1 MMHPPLP
8 RLSGATGSGIS
19 TDVTHLET
27 DTPIETGEA
36 GALDGR
42 ALRRTLGQFAT
53 GVTVVTAAHPVT
65 GEVVGMTANSFSS
78 VSLDPP
84 LVLWSIV
91 REAKSLPVFLE
102 ATHFAIN
109 ILSEQQLDHSNRF
122 ARPGS
127 DKFADVA
134 WSPGAGGAPVLE
146 GVAGVFECARHAEHD
161 GGDHI
166 IMVGRVERFA
176 RYERPGLVFA
186 RGRYGITAEHPWA
199 EEPTGFARVDGL
211 PHPYD
216 DFLIPL
222 LYRAYS
228 NLFSGFSVHLE
239 EEGTSGPEMRVLAY
253 LSFRPGSTAEMVSR
267 GSYLG
272 DQTTDEA
279 IAVLHGQGMLTGTTD
294 SGLSLTEA
302 GAERLKTLFRH
313 AERFELEQ
321 LGSVDA
327 VEVATLKRLL
337 RRLTNSDDATC

>member
-1 MMHPPLP
+1 MHAPLR
-8 RLSGATGSGIS
+8 RLSGGTRFGIS
-19 TDVTHLET
+19 THVTHLET
-27 DTPIETGEA
+27 DIPAESGEA
-36 GALDGR
+36 GAVDGR

-53 GVTVVTAAHPVT
+53 GVTVVTAAHPET
-65 GEVVGMTANSFSS
+65 GEIVGMTANSFSS

-91 REAKSLPVFLE
+91 REAKSLPVFLQ
-102 ATHFAIN
+102 ASHFAIN
-109 ILSEQQLDHSNRF
+109 ILSEEQLDHSNRF
-122 ARPGS
+122 SKPGS
-127 DKFADVA
+127 DKFAEVA
-134 WSPGAGGAPVLE
+134 WHPGVGGAPVLE
-146 GVAGVFECARHAEHD
+146 GTAGVFECSRHAEHD

-166 IMVGRVERFA
+166 IMVGKVERFA

-199 EEPTGFARVDGL
+199 EEPSGFAREDGA

-239 EEGTSGPEMRVLAY
+239 AEGTSGPEMRVLAY
-253 LSFRPGSTAEMVSR
+253 LSFRPGSTAEQVSR
-267 GSYLG
+267 GTYLG

-279 IAVLHGQGMLTGTTD
+279 VAVLRGQGMVSG
-294 SGLSLTEA
+294 SPEAGLSLTEA
-302 GAERLKTLFRH
+302 GVERLHTLFRH
-313 AERFELEQ
+313 AERFELER

-337 RRLTNSDDATC
+337 RRLTVTDD

>member
-1 MMHPPLP
+1 MTSKP
-8 RLSGATGSGIS
+8 
-19 TDVTHLET
+19 VTAHH
-27 DTPIETGEA
+27 DDPIESGSA
-36 GALDGR
+36 GGASAIDGK

-65 GEVVGMTANSFSS
+65 GEIVGMTANSFSS

-91 REAKSLPVFLE
+91 REAKSLAVFLE

-127 DKFADVA
+127 EKFAGVA
-134 WSPGAGGAPVLE
+134 WQPGLGGAPVLE
-146 GVAGVFECARHAEHD
+146 GTAAVFECARHAEHD

-166 IMVGRVERFA
+166 IMVGKVQRFA
-176 RYERPGLVFA
+176 RFERAGLVFA
-186 RGRYGITAEHPWA
+186 QGRYGITAEHPWVENPA
-199 EEPTGFARVDGL
+199 TAARPEAS

-228 NLFSGFSVHLE
+228 NLFSAFSELLE

-253 LSFRPGSTAEMVSR
+253 LSFRPRATADLVSR
-267 GSYLG
+267 GTYLG
-272 DQTTDEA
+272 NQTTDAA
-279 IAVLHGQGMLTGTTD
+279 ITTLRGQGLVAGSGE
-294 SGLSLTEA
+294 SGLSLTDA
-302 GAERLKTLFRH
+302 GTTRLSTLFAH
-313 AERFELEQ
+313 ARQFELER

-327 VEVATLKRLL
+327 IEIATLKRLL
-337 RRLTNSDDATC
+337 RRLTSPEG